1 MIYPSNFETKIG
13 FDRIRKQIT
22 ELCTTAGGAAKLL
35 DEKFCCD
42 YKTLSL
48 RLNLS
53 EQMLTILMMESNYP
67 NGEYTDIDRILQK
80 NRVEGVFLDVDE
92 ILSIKRA
99 LSSVG
104 ELVRFFTNC
113 SVDLYPDL
121 VEMSRNIDSF
131 PSIVGHID
139 AIIDKYGKIK
149 DSASVELYEVRKAIR
164 SREGQV
170 SKRLQQIMGQAQSAG
185 YVDGDASISIREGR
199 AVIPVSAA
207 HKRRVKG
214 LIHDESATGKTF
226 YIEPVEVVEL
236 NNELRELEYRERRE
250 ILRILTEFTDLLRP
264 EIDEIEVSSDY
275 LIHID
280 MIRAKARHANANE
293 CVKPIISTE
302 GVLNL
307 RKARHPLLMQAL
319 KREGKEIIPL
329 DITLTPDKHILVISG
344 PNAGGKSVCLK
355 SVGLLQYMFQC
366 GLLIPAGHN
375 SEIPIFDSIFIDI
388 GDEQSIDNDLSTYSS
403 HLQNM
408 KNMLQHSTSN
418 SLILIDEFGTGTEPI
433 IGGSIAESILE
444 KLENRGCYG
453 VITTHYSNLKYYAS
467 NAEGIAN
474 GAMTFDVQNIRPLFQ
489 LEMGMPGSS
498 FAIEIARKI
507 GLPEEIIKSASE
519 KAGSDHISIERQLR
533 EIARDKRYWELK
545 RNKIRISDK
554 KIESLEQRYS
564 EQLTKIKEE
573 RSQIIKS
580 AKEEAQRLLSD
591 ANKQIESTIKT
602 IKESQADRDKTR
614 FIRRELE
621 QFKEQLGDENSD
633 GSDKSDRIEREM
645 ERLQSR
651 QQKRAERKQNQ
662 SEQEQEDVITP
673 KVDLIKP
680 NKIEVGGKVKVEDQ
694 DTVGIVQA
702 IKGNKITISFGHI
715 LTTVNRDRLTTVSN
729 SEFKKQQRQRHTSSN
744 ISVDISQRKLNFK
757 QNIDVRGMRAVD
769 ALEEVENIVDDAI
782 MVGVSQITILHG
794 KGTGA
799 LKSEIR
805 AYLKGINDIESAEDE
820 RVEFGGSGIT
830 IVKFK

>member
-13 FDRIRKQIT
+13 FDRVRNQIT
-22 ELCTTAGGAAKLL
+22 ALCTTAGGAEKLL
-35 DEKFCCD
+35 AEKFCCD
-42 YKTLSL
+42 YNTLSL
-48 RLNLS
+48 RLQLS
-53 EQMLTILMMESNYP
+53 EQMLNILMMESDFP
-67 NGEYTDIDRILQK
+67 SGEYTDISQILQK
-80 NRVEGVFLDVDE
+80 NRVEGIFLDVDE

-99 LSSVG
+99 LNSIG

-113 SVDLYPDL
+113 SEDLYPDL
-121 VEMSRNIDSF
+121 IAMSRNIDSF
-131 PSIVGHID
+131 PRITGHID
-139 AIIDKYGKIK
+139 SIIDKYGKIK
-149 DSASVELYEVRKAIR
+149 DSASVELYEVRRAIR

-199 AVIPVSAA
+199 AVIPVSAV
-207 HKRRVKG
+207 HKRKIKG

-264 EIDEIEVSSDY
+264 EVDEIEVSADY

-280 MIRAKARHANANE
+280 MIRAKARYANANE

-366 GLLIPAGHN
+366 GVLIPAGHN

-403 HLQNM
+403 HLLNM
-408 KNMLQHSTSN
+408 KNMLQHATSK

-444 KLENRGCYG
+444 KLENRRSYG

-545 RNKIRISDK
+545 RNKIRIADK
-554 KIESLEQRYS
+554 KIESLEDRYS
-564 EQLTKIKEE
+564 EQLAKIKEE
-573 RSQIIKS
+573 RSHILKT
-580 AKEEAQRLLSD
+580 AKEEAQRLLSS
-591 ANKQIESTIKT
+591 ANKHIESTIKT
-602 IKESQADRDKTR
+602 IKESQADKEKTR
-614 FIRRELE
+614 FIRKELE
-621 QFKEQLGDENSD
+621 QFKDKLEVDSSD
-633 GSDKSDRIEREM
+633 DRNKNDRIEREM

-651 QQKRAERKQNQ
+651 QQRRAERKQDQ
-662 SEQEQEDVITP
+662 SEEGVITP
-673 KVDLIKP
+673 KADLVKP
-680 NKIEVGGKVKVEDQ
+680 KKIEVGCKVKVEEQ
-694 DTVGIVQA
+694 DTVGIVQS

-715 LTTVNRDRLTTVSN
+715 LTTVHIDRLTIVSN

-744 ISVDISQRKLNFK
+744 MSIDISQRKLNFK
-757 QNIDVRGMRAVD
+757 QNVDVRGMRAVD
-769 ALEEVENIVDDAI
+769 ALEQVESLIDDAI
-782 MVGVSQITILHG
+782 MVGVSQVTILHG

-805 AYLKGINDIESAEDE
+805 AYLRGINDVESAEDE

-830 IVKFK
+830 IVKFRQ

>member
-13 FDRIRKQIT
+13 FDRVRKQIT
-22 ELCTTAGGAAKLL
+22 ELCTTAGGAEKLL
-35 DEKFCCD
+35 SEKFCCD

-48 RLNLS
+48 RLHLS
-53 EQMLTILMMESNYP
+53 EQMLNILMMEHDFP
-67 NGEYTDIDRILQK
+67 NGEYTDISHILQK
-80 NRVEGVFLDVDE
+80 NRVEGIFLDVEE
-92 ILSIKRA
+92 ILAIKRA
-99 LSSVG
+99 LNSIG
-104 ELVRFFTNC
+104 ELVRFFMNC
-113 SVDLYPDL
+113 SEELYPDL
-121 VEMSRNIDSF
+121 VSMSREIDSF
-131 PSIVGHID
+131 PRIMGHID
-139 AIIDKYGKIK
+139 SIIDKYGKLK
-149 DSASVELYEVRKAIR
+149 DSASVELYDVRRAIR

-199 AVIPVSAA
+199 AVIPVSAV
-207 HKRRVKG
+207 HKRKIKG

-226 YIEPVEVVEL
+226 YIEPVEIVEL

-264 EIDEIEVSSDY
+264 EVDEIEVSADY

-280 MIRAKARHANANE
+280 MIRAKSRYAYKNE

-319 KREGKEIIPL
+319 KREDKDIVPL
-329 DITLTPDKHILVISG
+329 DITLTKDKHILVISG

-366 GLLIPAGHN
+366 GILIPAGHN

-408 KNMLQHSTSN
+408 KNMLQHATSK

-444 KLENRGCYG
+444 KLEYRGSYG

-545 RNKIRISDK
+545 RNKIRIADK
-554 KIESLEQRYS
+554 KIESLEERYS
-564 EQLTKIKEE
+564 EQLAKIKEE
-573 RSQIIKS
+573 RSIILKS

-591 ANKQIESTIKT
+591 ANKHIESTIKT
-602 IKESQADRDKTR
+602 IKESQADKEKTR
-614 FIRRELE
+614 FIRKELE
-621 QFKEQLGDENSD
+621 QFKDKLDDNSID
-633 GSDKSDRIEREM
+633 DIDKSDRIEREM

-662 SEQEQEDVITP
+662 PQEDDVIVP

-680 NKIEVGGKVKVEDQ
+680 SKIEVGCKVKVEDQ
-694 DTVGIVQA
+694 DTVGVVQS
-702 IKGNKITISFGHI
+702 IKGSKITISFGHI
-715 LTTVNRDRLTTVSN
+715 LTTVHIDRLTIVSN
-729 SEFKKQQRQRHTSSN
+729 NEFKKQQRQRHTSTN
-744 ISVDISQRKLNFK
+744 MSVDISQRKLNFK
-757 QNIDVRGMRAVD
+757 QHIDVRGMRAVD
-769 ALEEVENIVDDAI
+769 ALEAVESLIDDAI
-782 MVGVSQITILHG
+782 MVGVSQVTILHG

-799 LKSEIR
+799 LKNEIR
-805 AYLKGINDIESAEDE
+805 SYLKGINDIESAEDE

-830 IVKFK
+830 LVKFRQ